1 MAKTE
6 SHRSK
11 PSGKRERQQNKEK
24 IDTARLRESSW
35 EEIKRSGEPSLEG
48 GLSRSKQDGAD
59 IGTFRR
65 GGRKLKIIST
75 FSVKVEVE

>member
-48 GLSRSKQDGAD
+48 GLSR
-59 IGTFRR
+59 
-65 GGRKLKIIST
+65 
-75 FSVKVEVE
+75 